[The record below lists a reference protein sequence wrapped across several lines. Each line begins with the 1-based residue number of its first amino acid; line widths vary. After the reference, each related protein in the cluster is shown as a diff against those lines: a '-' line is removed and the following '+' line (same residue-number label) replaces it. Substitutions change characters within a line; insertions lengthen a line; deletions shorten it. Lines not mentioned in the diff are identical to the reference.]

1 MRGSLERRQTAHVVR
16 VRRLRGREHAIAKA
30 VSMISMRLAEGPTPQ
45 RLLVLGIVPAKD
57 AEA

>member
-1 MRGSLERRQTAHVVR
+1 
-16 VRRLRGREHAIAKA
+16 
-30 VSMISMRLAEGPTPQ
+30 MISMRLAEGPTPQ